1 MGLADWYRKFDA
13 RYGGILPGGG
23 TPIQP
28 AILNK
33 LPPNI
38 NLGYRYIT
46 GTGNR
51 DLELPEDFKREAIR
65 LAIRDSPIPVGGVR
79 SVQPYQQEY
88 RTPILDTIPT
98 ALGLPVLGDKDPAA
112 APYRYSLGRY
122 NVANEGDRYTIRD
135 ENYDLRNEFE
145 SPSMQKKAYDP
156 ATGQWQK
163 REERNIPEG
172 IARGIV
178 GLIDPSEFL
187 RAFINLRKTEPRPYG
202 IEFSVPTEYG
212 TGFGP

>member
-1 MGLADWYRKFDA
+1 VGFADWYRKFDA

-46 GTGNR
+46 GMGNR
-51 DLELPEDFKREAIR
+51 GLELPEDYKREAIR
-65 LAIRDSPIPVGGVR
+65 LAIRDSPIRAAGVR

-98 ALGLPVLGDKDPAA
+98 ALGIPVLADKDPAA

-122 NVANEGDRYTIRD
+122 NVFDEGDRYTVRD
-135 ENYDLRNEFE
+135 TYDLRNEFE

-156 ATGQWQK
+156 TTGEWQK

-172 IARGIV
+172 VIRGV
-178 GLIDPSEFL
+178 AGLIDPSEFL
-187 RAFINLRKTEPRPYG
+187 RAFINLRKTEPRPYD
-202 IEFSVPTEYG
+202 IEFSIPKEYG